1 MYRKND
7 KKCYPLC
14 TLSFS
19 HSQNCLIVSLS
30 YCLIVSLSHY
40 LIPKFS
46 NSQIPKSSNS
56 HIFALKLNTLNIL
69 VIADEPKQSELLLK
83 LGTDHTIDALDEEE
97 FLDFDDFD
105 GYDAIFDLNFENH
118 NELLE
123 EYSQIPDTLIIV
135 SGIKSALAELVYLE
149 EFEDDI
155 CLIGINDLPGFINRE
170 KAEISLL
177 NESDSIKAIAFFKS
191 LNWPC
196 IMVKDRVGMVTPRIV
211 LMIINEACYTLQE
224 GTAGI
229 EDIDSSMK
237 LGTNYPHGPFEW
249 CDMIG
254 IENVYETLESIY
266 HDTHDERYKVCPLL
280 KSKYLRSEK
289 WY

>member
-1 MYRKND
+1 
-7 KKCYPLC
+7 
-14 TLSFS
+14 
-19 HSQNCLIVSLS
+19 
-30 YCLIVSLSHY
+30 
-40 LIPKFS
+40 
-46 NSQIPKSSNS
+46 
-56 HIFALKLNTLNIL
+56 LNIL
-69 VIADEPKQSELLLK
+69 VIADEPKQSELLKK
-83 LGTDHTIDALDEEE
+83 LGTTHKIDSVNEEE
-97 FLDFDDFD
+97 FIDFDDFV
-105 GYDAIFDLNFENH
+105 GYDAIFDLNFESH
-118 NELLE
+118 IEVLE
-123 EYSQIPDTLIIV
+123 EYAELQNTLIIV

-149 EFEDDI
+149 EFDEDI
-155 CLIGINDLPGFINRE
+155 CLIGMNDLPGFIDRE
-170 KAEISLL
+170 KSEISLL
-177 NESDSIKAIAFFKS
+177 NEGDSIKAIAFFKS

-196 IMVKDRVGMVTPRIV
+196 IIVKDRVGMVSPRIV

-249 CDMIG
+249 CDLIG

-280 KSKYLRSEK
+280 KTKYLKAEK